1 MLISVNISIITYYHS
16 YYYIL
21 VWTLYV
27 IDKLRKYTNLQMS
40 STLIKV
46 TEHAQIAG
54 APPFLVCATMAAKT
68 RLGKMR
74 TVIILITM

>member
-1 MLISVNISIITYYHS
+1 
-16 YYYIL
+16 
-21 VWTLYV
+21 
-27 IDKLRKYTNLQMS
+27 MS

-68 RLGKMR
+68 KLGKMR

>member
-27 IDKLRKYTNLQMS
+27 IDKLRKCTNLQMS

-46 TEHAQIAG
+46 TEHAQIAR
-54 APPFLVCATMAAKT
+54 APPFLVCAAMAAKT
-68 RLGKMR
+68 KLGKMR